1 MMRVAF
7 VAEILIKD
15 FDGAARTMFQLIER
29 IPTEGFTF
37 RFFSGMVQKD
47 MEMLTHQVPTL
58 RVPGNETYRFALP
71 WGAGLRR
78 ELDRFKP
85 DVIHIATPSLLGNY
99 ALKYAK
105 KKGIPVIS
113 IYHTHFIS
121 YMDYYLKKL
130 PNLVP
135 LSKKF
140 VASTYRK
147 FYNSCQMIYV
157 PSPSMVEQL
166 IALGI
171 DASRMKIWKRGIDLS
186 LFSPSKRNLDYI
198 HKTTGNSK
206 KNILFSSRLVW
217 EKNLHVLLN
226 LYQQVEN
233 LPYNILVAGSGVAEE
248 ELKKRMPSAYFLGHL
263 NHEDLS
269 ILYASADV
277 FFFPSVTETFG
288 NVVLEAMA
296 SGLPAV
302 IANGG
307 GSKDFIVEGVNG
319 YLCPPEDTEQYLIRI
334 KSLLE
339 DDDLRKKMGTN
350 AQAYSQDFDWES
362 LAQTY
367 FKDLKTLAL

>member
-1 MMRVAF
+1 MRVAF

-198 HKTTGNSK
+198 RKTTGNSQ

>member
-1 MMRVAF
+1 MRVAF

-198 HKTTGNSK
+198 RKTTGNSQ

-217 EKNLHVLLN
+217 EKNLNVLLN

>member
-121 YMDYYLKKL
+121 YMDYYLMKL

-140 VASTYRK
+140 VAFTYRK

-198 HKTTGNSK
+198 RKTTGNSQ

>member
-1 MMRVAF
+1 
-7 VAEILIKD
+7 
-15 FDGAARTMFQLIER
+15 
-29 IPTEGFTF
+29 
-37 RFFSGMVQKD
+37 
-47 MEMLTHQVPTL
+47 
-58 RVPGNETYRFALP
+58 
-71 WGAGLRR
+71 
-78 ELDRFKP
+78 
-85 DVIHIATPSLLGNY
+85 
-99 ALKYAK
+99 
-105 KKGIPVIS
+105 
-113 IYHTHFIS
+113 
-121 YMDYYLKKL
+121 
-130 PNLVP
+130 
-135 LSKKF
+135 
-140 VASTYRK
+140 
-147 FYNSCQMIYV
+147 
-157 PSPSMVEQL
+157 
-166 IALGI
+166 
-171 DASRMKIWKRGIDLS
+171 
-186 LFSPSKRNLDYI
+186 
-198 HKTTGNSK
+198 
-206 KNILFSSRLVW
+206 
-217 EKNLHVLLN
+217 